1 MYIIQGKIGGK
12 RNRLRNRHFFK
23 DSDLKNTLF
32 IYSHQSA
39 HLWHNIGIVL
49 LFYRKSISVILGTV
63 KNFADGRFP
72 KKGAAVLL

>member
-1 MYIIQGKIGGK
+1 MLYFVLGII
-12 RNRLRNRHFFK
+12 L
-23 DSDLKNTLF
+23 LT
-32 IYSHQSA
+32 IYFDTHQSA

-72 KKGAAVLL
+72 SKGTAVLP